1 MIKTLD
7 LPNFGCIFDDIPSD
21 IFKRLQTESNTLEKE
36 NHSMTSGLTGRGVAK
51 HFYMNDQFRKEFL
64 DYIMHLK
71 NAYLNTYKDY
81 LRMFRSFSNNVPFVC
96 DAPWYNLQKKYEFVP
111 NHTHDGVL
119 SYSAWI
125 KIPYNLLDETVD
137 GQYASC
143 FEFTYVG
150 ATGTV
155 LSELIKVDKSFEG
168 KIMMFPS
175 SLTHCVYPFYTSD
188 STRVSVS
195 GNILFD
201 TIKSKI

>member
-96 DAPWYNLQKKYEFVP
+96 DAPWYNLQKKY
-111 NHTHDGVL
+111 
-119 SYSAWI
+119 
-125 KIPYNLLDETVD
+125 
-137 GQYASC
+137 
-143 FEFTYVG
+143 
-150 ATGTV
+150 
-155 LSELIKVDKSFEG
+155 
-168 KIMMFPS
+168 
-175 SLTHCVYPFYTSD
+175 
-188 STRVSVS
+188 
-195 GNILFD
+195 
-201 TIKSKI
+201 